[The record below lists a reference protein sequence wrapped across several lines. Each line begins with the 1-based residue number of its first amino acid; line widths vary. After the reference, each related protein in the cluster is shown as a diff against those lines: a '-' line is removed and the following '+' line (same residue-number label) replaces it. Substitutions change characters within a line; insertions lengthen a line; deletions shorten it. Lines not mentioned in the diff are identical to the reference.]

1 MSAECIH
8 GLDEGLC
15 DVCYPKKRP
24 EPDASA
30 PRTRTPRRTAA
41 AGVKTPSRA
50 PAKPVSFRDNK
61 PVTLDVASQRIYHV
75 THIDNLAS
83 IIAAGA
89 INADTLLDERPA
101 VDVSSE
107 ETRAHRRAVEVLEHT
122 HVADYVPFFLSP
134 HSARWADLRDGAT
147 GPHWS
152 KDARATVAGDY
163 VLLVGSLAKA
173 HVLTDGDASHLLTRF
188 AATPD
193 TFGRALVRLLKDELA
208 LSSAEALVAKSFD
221 LDSVAVIGV
230 SNMTMRKRVRAL
242 FEGSGFDPK
251 VAVYPPWFVPVPDED
266 E

>member
-1 MSAECIH
+1 VSVECIH

-24 EPDASA
+24 EPDVSA
-30 PRTRTPRRTAA
+30 PRTRAPRRQP
-41 AGVKTPSRA
+41 AGVKAPTRA

-61 PVTLDVASQRIYHV
+61 VVTLDVASQRIYHV
-75 THIDNLAS
+75 THIDNLEA

-89 INADTLLDERPA
+89 IRADSQLDERPA

-107 ETRAHRRAVEVLEHT
+107 ETRSHRRTIEVLEHT

-134 HSARWADLRDGAT
+134 HSARWADLRDGAG

-152 KDARATVAGDY
+152 QDARAAVPGDF

-193 TFGRALVRLLKDELA
+193 TFGRTLMRLLKDELA
-208 LSSAEALVAKSFD
+208 LSSAEALVANKFD

-251 VAVYPPWFVPVPDED
+251 VAVYPPWFAPLPAE
-266 E
+266 EE